1 MNWLTIKRQLN
12 AVLDRIAAKGDGP
25 LRDVQVE
32 VMGMIDGTDADFPA
46 IYADLFCAF
55 RFEKPMVAG
64 GTTTEQV
71 LAYRSSGG
79 KPIAC

>member
-46 IYADLFCAF
+46 IYEDLFCAF
-55 RFEKPMVAG
+55 RFDKTDG
-64 GTTTEQV
+64 GWGYD
-71 LAYRSSGG
+71 YRTSFGLPEFGG
-79 KPIAC
+79 